1 MKVTGDL
8 QAGQEVIAVL
18 KDWDRALCSLDLHEI
33 IAHCSAD
40 VSLFDVSTQMSG
52 IAAYQQLWER
62 DLAYLRTGLRVF
74 RDHLNVHA
82 APDLAF
88 VSCYSKVDVESG
100 APTPDIPWC
109 RTPLC
114 FRKKRHQWK
123 IVHQHISMPV
133 DMQSGQ
139 AAQWRL

>member
-1 MKVTGDL
+1 
-8 QAGQEVIAVL
+8 
-18 KDWDRALCSLDLHEI
+18 
-33 IAHCSAD
+33 
-40 VSLFDVSTQMSG
+40 MSG

-109 RTPLC
+109 RTTLC

-133 DMQSGQ
+133 DLQSGQ
-139 AAQWRL
+139 AAQWRP

>member
-1 MKVTGDL
+1 
-8 QAGQEVIAVL
+8 
-18 KDWDRALCSLDLHEI
+18 
-33 IAHCSAD
+33 
-40 VSLFDVSTQMSG
+40 MSG

-62 DLAYLRTGLRVF
+62 GLAYLRAGLRVF

-88 VSCYSKVDVESG
+88 VSCYSKVDAENG
-100 APTPDIPWC
+100 APAPDIPWC
-109 RTPLC
+109 RTTLC

-133 DMQSGQ
+133 DLQSGQ
-139 AAQWRL
+139 AMQWRP

>member
-1 MKVTGDL
+1 MKVMGDL

-18 KDWDRALCSLDLHEI
+18 KDWDKAVCSLDLHEI

-62 DLAYLRTGLRVF
+62 DFAYLRTGLRVF

-109 RTPLC
+109 RTTLC

-133 DMQSGQ
+133 DLQSGQ

>member
-18 KDWDRALCSLDLHEI
+18 KDWDRAVCSLDLHEI

-62 DLAYLRTGLRVF
+62 DLAYLRTDLRVF

-82 APDLAF
+82 AKDLAF

-109 RTPLC
+109 RTTLC

-133 DMQSGQ
+133 DLQSGQ